1 MICYKAISILCE
13 QKAKKLK
20 LCLLVWQVTP
30 NEVQMGV
37 TKVNV
42 PPTALRLQGS
52 DLDILNE
59 N

>member
-1 MICYKAISILCE
+1 MICYKAISILRE
-13 QKAKKLK
+13 QKAKKMK
-20 LCLLVWQVTP
+20 LCLPVWQVTP

-42 PPTALRLQGS
+42 LPTALRLQGS
-52 DLDILNE
+52 DPDILNE